1 MRIPEIREKQNL
13 RKGEVKGYWFQEV
26 KFHDF

>member
-13 RKGEVKGYWFQEV
+13 RKGEVKGNWFQEE
-26 KFHDF
+26 KFYDY

>member
-13 RKGEVKGYWFQEV
+13 RKGEVKGYWFHEV

>member
-1 MRIPEIREKQNL
+1 MRKPKIREKQNL
-13 RKGEVKGYWFQEV
+13 RKREVKGNWFQEG